1 MSLDQEIS
9 GAEIILQALK
19 DQEVDTIFGYPGGAV
34 LPIYDAIFGQ
44 NFLKHVLVRQEAG
57 AVHAAEGFA
66 RSSGKVGVL
75 LVTSGPGVTN
85 VVTGLTDALMDS
97 IPIVCISGQ
106 VPSHLIGTDAFQEC
120 DTTGITRPCTKHNY
134 LVKDVNKLSEIIKKY
149 LENFNNAQTHLFGNS
164 YVNNKKKNIKIL
176 PMLLGDLN
184 QCSMN
189 LLSDF
194 LKSDVYV
201 VFGSSYIKGELVDF
215 LVKQKAINIH
225 AGVSPYYRGTD
236 CNFWALYDDNPHLV
250 GTTIHLLS
258 KGLDS
263 GPMLYHAMSNLK
275 SNPFE
280 YTMSTI
286 KSAFHS
292 IPERI
297 KDGSIFTIKPIVQDK
312 IKEVR
317 YSKKSEFSEDVVKEY
332 FEKKIDLNSKKFDN
346 SLLKEPLFLDN

>member
-1 MSLDQEIS
+1 MKITL
-9 GAEIILQALK
+9 
-19 DQEVDTIFGYPGGAV
+19 F
-34 LPIYDAIFGQ
+34 
-44 NFLKHVLVRQEAG
+44 
-57 AVHAAEGFA
+57 
-66 RSSGKVGVL
+66 
-75 LVTSGPGVTN
+75 TSN
-85 VVTGLTDALMDS
+85 KN
-97 IPIVCISGQ
+97 
-106 VPSHLIGTDAFQEC
+106 
-120 DTTGITRPCTKHNY
+120 RHNY
-134 LVKDVNKLSEIIKKY
+134 LINLFSEVSDELYVIQECGTIFPGIIPDHYQTSSNMKKY
-149 LENFNNAQTHLFGNS
+149 FENVNNAQSQLFGNS

-176 PMLLGDLN
+176 PMLSGDLN

-215 LVKQKAINIH
+215 LVKQKTINIH

-236 CNFWALYDDNPHLV
+236 CNFWALFDDNPHLA

-275 SNPFE
+275 TNPFE

-292 IPERI
+292 IAERI
-297 KDGSIFTIKPIVQDK
+297 KDGSIFTIKPMVQDK
-312 IKEVR
+312 INEVR
-317 YSKKSEFSEDVVKEY
+317 YSKKNEFSEEVVKEY
-332 FEKKIDLNSKKFDN
+332 FEKKIDLNIKKFNN
-346 SLLKEPLFLDN
+346 SLLKEPFFLNN

>member
-1 MSLDQEIS
+1 MKITLFTSNKSRHNYLINLLSDVSE
-9 GAEIILQALK
+9 EL
-19 DQEVDTIFGYPGGAV
+19 
-34 LPIYDAIFGQ
+34 
-44 NFLKHVLVRQEAG
+44 HV
-57 AVHAAEGFA
+57 
-66 RSSGKVGVL
+66 
-75 LVTSGPGVTN
+75 
-85 VVTGLTDALMDS
+85 
-97 IPIVCISGQ
+97 I
-106 VPSHLIGTDAFQEC
+106 QEC
-120 DTTGITRPCTKHNY
+120 DTIFSGIVPGHYK
-134 LVKDVNKLSEIIKKY
+134 VSPIMKKY
-149 LENFNNAQTHLFGNS
+149 FENVDDAQSLLFGNS

-176 PMLLGDLN
+176 PMIFGDLN

-280 YTMSTI
+280 YTMSTV

-292 IPERI
+292 IAKRI

-317 YSKKSEFSEDVVKEY
+317 YSKKSEFSEELVKEY

-346 SLLKEPLFLDN
+346 SLLKEPFFLNN